1 MRCAVKTPKLI
12 LFDYGNTLVYE
23 PLFDK
28 EAGFRAVLEHCTDN
42 PRSVTPKDLA
52 AIYGPAL
59 IKLMEASRAA
69 GADLMDMCV
78 KRRIYEDLG
87 LRFDLGQ
94 EALELLFWDA
104 ASAEAVP
111 MPGIADFLRELR
123 RRGIP
128 TGVVSNTNF
137 REESMRA
144 RLALFLPEHTFAFV
158 LCSCEYGTRKP
169 AGDFFR
175 LALRKAGVEP
185 EEAWYCGDNPR
196 CDAFGAHEA
205 GLFPVLYDCLDLPCL
220 YRSPADELE
229 PDFPH
234 LRIGSW
240 GELLSALDP
249 AE

>member
-1 MRCAVKTPKLI
+1 MKTPKLV

-42 PRSVTPKDLA
+42 PRSVTPEDLA

-59 IKLMEASRAA
+59 GQLMKASRAA

-144 RLALFLPEHTFAFV
+144 RLARFLPEHEFAFV

-175 LALRKAGVEP
+175 LALQKAGVKP
-185 EEAWYCGDNPR
+185 EEAWYVGDNPR
-196 CDAFGAHEA
+196 ADVFGAHRA
-205 GLFPVLYDCLDLPCL
+205 GLFPVHYDNPDIPCP
-220 YRSPADELE
+220 YRSPEDELI
-229 PDFPH
+229 PDCPH
-234 LRIGSW
+234 LRITEW